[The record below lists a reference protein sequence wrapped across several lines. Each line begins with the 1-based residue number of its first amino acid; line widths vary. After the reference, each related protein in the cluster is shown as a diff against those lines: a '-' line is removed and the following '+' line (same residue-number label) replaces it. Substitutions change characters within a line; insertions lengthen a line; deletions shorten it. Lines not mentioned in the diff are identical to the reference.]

1 VNRDVSANTS
11 KEIYLMNDPA
21 VADTTL
27 TPRPQPRVWLLT
39 GHKAGDNTQVVALAE
54 ALGWPFELKRFAY
67 QPWELLSNRLLGV
80 TLAGIDQAG
89 SSPLEPPW
97 PDLVITAGRRN
108 EPVARWIR
116 RASGGRARLV
126 HVGRPW
132 APLDCFDVI
141 VVTPQY
147 FLPERPNILTTDLPL
162 HRITQAGLAE
172 VALRW
177 GDRFAHLARPYWSVL
192 LGGNSGPFVFTA
204 GKAIRLAR
212 WLNGCVHSEGGA
224 LLVTS
229 SARTPEHAFAA
240 FLDALEAPLA
250 VFRWG
255 DPAEE
260 NPYQAYLALADRL
273 VVTGESMSM
282 LAEASATGKP
292 LFICDLSD
300 CPAGGMRAPGDCRPW
315 WNYRHN
321 LRYKPLSHHLA
332 MALAPRRMRR
342 DVSRI
347 QERMVASGR
356 AVWVGEEWRGGGRS
370 QQSDLERAAARV
382 RALFDDLVPQP

>member
-1 VNRDVSANTS
+1 
-11 KEIYLMNDPA
+11 MNDSA
-21 VADTTL
+21 VADSPP
-27 TPRPQPRVWLLT
+27 TPRPPPRVWVLT

-67 QPWELLSNRLLGV
+67 QSWELLSNRLLGV
-80 TLAGIDQAG
+80 TLAGIDRAG

-116 RASGGRARLV
+116 RQAGGQTRLV

-132 APLDCFDVI
+132 ASLDCFDLI

-147 FLPERPNILTTDLPL
+147 FLPERPNTLSIDLPL
-162 HRITQAGLAE
+162 HRITQAGLEE
-172 VALRW
+172 VAARW
-177 GDRFAHLARPYWSVL
+177 GARFAHLARPYWSVM
-192 LGGNSGPFVFTA
+192 LGGDSGPFVFTVD
-204 GKAIRLAR
+204 KAIRLAR
-212 WLNGCVHSEGGA
+212 WLNACVRNEGGSVLA
-224 LLVTS
+224 TN
-229 SARTPEHAFAA
+229 SARTPKSAFAA
-240 FLDALEAPLA
+240 FLATLETPVS

-260 NPYQAYLALADRL
+260 NPYHAYLALADRL

-282 LAEASATGKP
+282 LAEAGATGKP
-292 LFICDLSD
+292 LYIFDLSD
-300 CPAGGMRAPGDCRPW
+300 CPVIGDGTRDDCRPW
-315 WNYRHN
+315 WSYRHN

-347 QERMVASGR
+347 QERLVASCR
-356 AVWVGEEWRGGGRS
+356 AVWVGQEWKAGVGT
-370 QQSDLERAAARV
+370 QQESELERAAARV
-382 RALFDDLVPQP
+382 RALFVDPPLM

>member
-1 VNRDVSANTS
+1 MKASTVAATPPASVVS
-11 KEIYLMNDPA
+11 
-21 VADTTL
+21 
-27 TPRPQPRVWLLT
+27 PRVWLLT

-54 ALGWPFELKRFAY
+54 ALRWPFELKRFAY

-80 TLAGIDQAG
+80 TLAGIDRAG

-116 RASGGRARLV
+116 RQAGGRTRLV

-132 APLDCFDVI
+132 APLDCFDLI

-147 FLPERPNILTTDLPL
+147 FLPERPNILSIDLPL
-162 HRITQAGLAE
+162 HRITPAALDA
-172 VALRW
+172 VALQW
-177 GDRFAHLARPYWSVL
+177 STRFAHLAHPYWSVM
-192 LGGNSGPFVFTA
+192 LGGDSGPFVFTA

-212 WLNGCVHSEGGA
+212 WLNTCVRNEGGS
-224 LLVTS
+224 LLVTN
-229 SARTPEHAFAA
+229 SARTPESTFAA
-240 FLDALEAPLA
+240 FLATLEAPLS

-260 NPYQAYLALADRL
+260 NPYHAYLALADRL

-292 LFICDLSD
+292 LYIFDLSD
-300 CPAGGMRAPGDCRPW
+300 CPAGGGASCDSRPW
-315 WNYRHN
+315 WCHRHN

-347 QERMVASGR
+347 QERLVASGR
-356 AVWVGEEWRGGGRS
+356 AVWAGQEWKAGGTREEA
-370 QQSDLERAAARV
+370 SDLECAAARV
-382 RALFDDLVPQP
+382 RALFGDPAR